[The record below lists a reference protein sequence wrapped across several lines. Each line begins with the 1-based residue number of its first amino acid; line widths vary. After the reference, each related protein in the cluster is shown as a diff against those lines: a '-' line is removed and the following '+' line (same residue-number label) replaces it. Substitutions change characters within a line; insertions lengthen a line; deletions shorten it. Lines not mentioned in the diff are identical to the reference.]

1 VFHFLLVFNLFPIGY
16 GPTPSKRKNI
26 VLEQEIVK
34 GFELVLHRKRERI
47 FLRDGFLFAKQVG
60 VHFQVV
66 AYKELT
72 TFPSEWE
79 AWKRFSSRCCKFSSV
94 QECSSSLEVSSFKF
108 KVCEREVFKVS

>member
-1 VFHFLLVFNLFPIGY
+1 
-16 GPTPSKRKNI
+16 

-47 FLRDGFLFAKQVG
+47 FLRDGFLFAKKVG

-72 TFPSEWE
+72 TF
-79 AWKRFSSRCCKFSSV
+79 
-94 QECSSSLEVSSFKF
+94 QVSGRRGKDFF
-108 KVCEREVFKVS
+108 KVL